1 MSDVAKSWARIKRW
15 FERQNVDLALGP
27 PATGDAVTRL
37 ERAIGHELPA
47 DFVESL
53 SMFDGQR
60 APGVSWLGGWLG
72 SVDEV
77 LAEYQRSHLSQPR
90 DEDVFELFNTERV
103 RAVVFDPGRLPIS
116 GMPYWTGD
124 SVFFDFVPAPAG
136 VSGQVIKLVSE
147 CDFVV
152 LGDTWGEVLERYA
165 ALAEAGELEWQPELQ
180 VVRFDWA
187 RFQVPSAEGAPSTR
201 SSSPSQA

>member
-1 MSDVAKSWARIKRW
+1 MSDIAKSWARITRW
-15 FERQNVDLALGP
+15 FESQGVDLALGP
-27 PATGDAVTRL
+27 PAPSEAVKRL
-37 ERAIGHELPA
+37 EQAIGRELPP

-53 SMFDGQR
+53 SLFDGQR

-72 SVDEV
+72 SVDDL
-77 LAEYQRSHLSQPR
+77 LAEYQRSHVSQPR
-90 DEDVFELFNTERV
+90 DEDVFELFNSERV
-103 RAVVFDPGRLPIS
+103 RAVVFDPGRLPLS

-136 VSGQVIKLVSE
+136 VPGQIIKLVSE

-152 LGDTWGEVLERYA
+152 LSDTWAEVLARYA
-165 ALAEAGELEWQPELQ
+165 SLAEAGELEWQPDLR

-187 RFQVPSAEGAPSTR
+187 RFHLH
-201 SSSPSQA
+201 